1 MKLKAAPAIALAIF
15 AVTARAEKIALI
27 NGTLINPGT
36 SQIVQN
42 ATIVILR
49 DGRIVM
55 GDAKIAAAGDTKTV
69 SMLKDAHVIDCKGKF
84 ILPGY
89 IDTHIHFFQSGDL
102 FTRPDVVDLNSVRPY
117 KDEVAWIKSHLDD
130 TFTRYLRSGI
140 TAVVDVGG
148 PFWNFEVRKTANTDV
163 QLTIA
168 GLAQG
173 SVVTAKAP
181 RVAVAGPLISSVSRP
196 ELDLGDPP
204 IVKIDTPEQAHE
216 FVRKLAA
223 QNPDLIK
230 IWYIVD
236 KDHPVDSFRPIVRA
250 TIEESHAHKIR
261 VAVHATE
268 LETAR
273 AAVEE
278 GADILVHSVIDK
290 PVDDAFVKLLKDRHI
305 ILCPTLVVFERYS
318 RTFSHQL
325 NLTPEEKA
333 WGNPEVIASL
343 DVTKIP
349 QNKLPDRIKNALA
362 KPDEALDRIKKTYD
376 VALPNLK
383 TLEDANVTIAAG
395 TDAGNIGTIHG
406 PALFREFQLMKEAGL
421 TPMQILQCAT
431 ANAAK
436 LFGGEIGAHIG
447 KIENGYLADLVILN
461 SNPLDDIAHASD
473 IDTVI
478 KNGVV
483 YSIRSLEN
491 AESNSSG
498 ADVNALAETYVKL
511 VLAMGEHD
519 ADYVDAYY
527 GPPEWK
533 TQSQGKKSLDAIA
546 VEAARLREQLAKIPD
561 PTDEMERLRREYLT
575 KQLSALAAR
584 VHIVKGERLKFDEE
598 SHALYDAVAPTL
610 PESHFQEILARL
622 EPKLPGEGTLLQRY
636 ENWRRAFVIPNEKL
650 DAVFQL
656 AIKACRE
663 RTLAHIK
670 LPPSENFTI
679 EYVTNKPWGGYN
691 WYQGNYRSV
700 IQVNTDLPT
709 YIDRAIDLAAHEGY
723 PGHHVYNSLLEKN
736 LVHDRGW
743 VEFSVYPLFSP
754 QSLIA
759 EGTANFG
766 REIVFTKPERLEFE
780 KRLLWP
786 AAGLDP
792 SRAEEFYA
800 VQDLMKELAYA
811 TNEAARRYVNGEID
825 ASAAATWLEKYAL
838 MDEKRAKQRTKFIEK
853 YRSYVIN
860 YNLGEDMVRSYIEKR
875 GGTAA
880 EPEKRWREFEQ
891 LLASP
896 RLPSDIR

>member
-1 MKLKAAPAIALAIF
+1 MKLKAALAFALSLF
-15 AVTARAEKIALI
+15 ALKAQAEKIALV
-27 NGTLINPGT
+27 NGTLINPGI
-36 SQIVQN
+36 SRIVQN
-42 ATIVILR
+42 ATIVI
-49 DGRIVM
+49 DGDR
-55 GDAKIAAAGDTKTV
+55 IAAAGDSKTIGAPKGARV
-69 SMLKDAHVIDCKGKF
+69 VDCKGKF

-89 IDTHIHFFQSGDL
+89 IDTHVHFFQSGAL
-102 FTRPDVVDLNSVRPY
+102 YTRPDIVDLTKVRPY
-117 KDEVAWIKSHLDD
+117 AEEIAWVKEHLPD
-130 TFTRYLRSGI
+130 TFERYLRSGI
-140 TAVVDVGG
+140 ASVVDVGG
-148 PFWNFEVRKTANTDV
+148 PFWNFEVRK
-163 QLTIA
+163 IA
-168 GLAQG
+168 AT
-173 SVVTAKAP
+173 TAKAP
-181 RVAVAGPLISSVSRP
+181 RVAVAGPLISSVSRSQ
-196 ELDLGDPP
+196 LDLGDPP
-204 IVKIDTPEQAHE
+204 IVKMDTPEQARE
-216 FVRKLAA
+216 FVRKLAE
-223 QNPDLIK
+223 QKPDLVK

-250 TIEESHAHKIR
+250 TVEESHARKLR

-278 GADILVHSVIDK
+278 GADVLVHSVIDK
-290 PVDDAFVKLLKDRHI
+290 EVDDAFVKLLKEHHT
-305 ILCPTLVVFERYS
+305 ILTPTLVVFERYG
-318 RTFSHQL
+318 RTFANKL

-343 DVTKIP
+343 DVTKLP
-349 QNKLPDRIKNALA
+349 PDQLPDRIKTALA
-362 KPDEALDRIKKTYD
+362 DPNGALDCIKKVYE
-376 VALPNLK
+376 VALKNLK
-383 TLEDANVTIAAG
+383 TLEDAGICIAAG

-436 LFGGEIGAHIG
+436 LFGSETGAHIG
-447 KIENGYLADLVILN
+447 KIDNGNFADLLILN

-478 KNGVV
+478 KNGVL

-491 AESNSSG
+491 AGGDSPG
-498 ADVNALAETYVKL
+498 VDVNALAENYVKL
-511 VLAMGEHD
+511 ILAMGEHD

-546 VEAARLREQLAKIPD
+546 VEATRLREQLAKIPD

-575 KQLSALAAR
+575 RQLSALAAR
-584 VHIVKGERLKFDEE
+584 VRIVKGEHLKFDEE

-610 PESHFQEILARL
+610 PQSHFQEILARL
-622 EPKLPGEGTLLQRY
+622 EPKLPGEGALLQRY

-670 LPPSENFTI
+670 LPPSENFTV

-723 PGHHVYNSLLEKN
+723 PGHHVYNALLEKN

-766 REIVFTKPERLEFE
+766 KEVVFTKPERLEFE
-780 KRLLWP
+780 KKLLWP
-786 AAGLDP
+786 AAGIDP

-825 ASAAATWLEKYAL
+825 ASAAAVWLEKYAL
-838 MDEKRAKQRTKFIEK
+838 MDEKQAKQRIKFIEK

-875 GGTAA
+875 GGTAT

-891 LLASP
+891 LLAAP
-896 RLPSDIR
+896 RLPGDIR